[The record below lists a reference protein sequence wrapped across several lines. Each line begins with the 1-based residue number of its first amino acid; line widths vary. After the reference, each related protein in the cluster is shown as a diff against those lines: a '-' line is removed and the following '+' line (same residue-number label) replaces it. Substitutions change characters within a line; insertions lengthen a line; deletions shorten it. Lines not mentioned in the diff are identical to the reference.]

1 MAAGSMGSSAR
12 RGTTRSS
19 IWN

>member
-19 IWN
+19 IWS